1 MPIGLLALAALA
13 LPLVVAYAVT
23 PVAIRVAGR
32 LNFYDHPAGYK
43 GHGHPTPYLG
53 GAAVVGAFVLAALIV
68 AGQPHRTIPVV
79 VGMLVL
85 WFVGTVDDRI
95 GLSPWLRLA
104 VEAVL
109 VIGLWALDLG
119 WDLGLGS
126 GVDLVVTVV
135 WIAAVVNAFNLF
147 DNMDG
152 AASTIAASA
161 AAGTALLGIV
171 IGDRWLTAAA
181 AALSGAC
188 LGFLPHNL
196 SRPAKIFLG
205 DGGSMPVGF
214 GVAAL
219 VMIGSAGAASEWQ
232 ALAMG
237 LLFVGI
243 PAVDTCMVVISR
255 RRRGVP
261 VLSGGRDHL
270 THRTR
275 GRLRTARAV
284 AVSLGGAQALL
295 AVLALMT
302 VHNGSG
308 ALVAVVCV
316 YLVAAVGAIAV
327 LDANFDPDAVAA
339 EGVS

>member
-53 GAAVVGAFVLAALIV
+53 GAAVVGAFVVAALVV
-68 AGQPHRTIPVV
+68 AGQPHRTVPVV

-85 WFVGTVDDRI
+85 WVVGTVDDRV

-109 VIGLWALDLG
+109 AVGLWALDLG
-119 WDLGLGS
+119 WDLGLGP

-171 IGDRWLTAAA
+171 IGDRWLTVAAA
-181 AALSGAC
+181 GLCGAC

-196 SRPAKIFLG
+196 SSPAKIFLG
-205 DGGSMPVGF
+205 DGGSMPIGF
-214 GVAAL
+214 GIASL

-232 ALAMG
+232 ARAMG
-237 LLFVGI
+237 LLFVAT
-243 PAVDTCMVVISR
+243 PAVDPCLVMFSR
-255 RRRGVP
+255 RRRGAP
-261 VLSGGRDHL
+261 L
-270 THRTR
+270 
-275 GRLRTARAV
+275 
-284 AVSLGGAQALL
+284 
-295 AVLALMT
+295 
-302 VHNGSG
+302 
-308 ALVAVVCV
+308 
-316 YLVAAVGAIAV
+316 
-327 LDANFDPDAVAA
+327 
-339 EGVS
+339 